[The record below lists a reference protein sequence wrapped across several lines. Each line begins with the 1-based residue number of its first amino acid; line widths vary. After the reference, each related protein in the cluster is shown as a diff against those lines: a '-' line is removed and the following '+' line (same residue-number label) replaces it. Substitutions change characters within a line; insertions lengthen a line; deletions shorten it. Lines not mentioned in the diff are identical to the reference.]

1 MSYFRVVGLIEGAS
15 LLVLLFVAIP
25 AKYYWG
31 YPEVMPFV
39 GWGHGLLFL
48 IFLVSS
54 LIVSHRF
61 NWSIAFWFLV
71 LLTAFFP
78 FGTFLMDLKLKKIVC
93 EN

>member
-1 MSYFRVVGLIEGAS
+1 MNYFRIIGLIEGTS

-31 YPEVMPFV
+31 HPEVMPVV

-54 LIVSHRF
+54 LVVSHRF

-71 LLTAFFP
+71 FLTAFFP
-78 FGTFLMDLKLKKIVC
+78 FGTFLMDLKLKKITC